1 MFYRL
6 FLNELNIS
14 LKEAKFSSTKGIV
27 DTERQHFLL
36 KNNYLIIQF

>member
-6 FLNELNIS
+6 FLNELNVS

-27 DTERQHFLL
+27 NTKDNLFC
-36 KNNYLIIQF
+36 